1 MGVYRGLAAAH
12 KNDSAPLELWHDYI
26 SVPQWADEAKRRILT
41 QIPRIYAGAAY
52 TLVHLDDVDSAALA
66 LMRRGATT
74 RERLTGI
81 VRVCNAAW
89 FSRMWTAMEMV
100 QSPRLRV
107 VLRDGTLEDAG
118 GSVFLGEM
126 DRAFLR
132 EVREQGDGSK
142 IGAIVNSIG
151 VGGSR
156 NLEPWMLG
164 QLCQVHHDLKV
175 RGTTEFAQAFV
186 LLSRR
191 RLTQARDFFY
201 ALLGMVSVEIEAEE
215 LRNDPQAACL
225 QIAMSC
231 VSRGDYSPLLMIPA
245 SVRESGH
252 PQIEHGFNDV
262 NTWGLDRPVLPASI
276 KDGIVVRGNKVLLKC
291 VEIGTVHFLRK
302 FRYGELAA
310 RDPSDTLG
318 FSYIAR
324 LALDFTGPDIEA
336 FVETVGGRIYG
347 QNPQAIFDRL
357 AREDRY
363 QHLKHL
369 LTLRYNIP
377 LEDPWGP
384 PNACWIADAMG
395 LSTTELG
402 GNPELTPLKW
412 SYHHGGTMHMGA
424 SGAIVG
430 IACPACHGRFL
441 FRVAPYKLLS
451 ETLGAVAYRIPG
463 LKYAQ
468 TRSNGIA
475 ILVKDGHIAGR
486 MIYATPACAC
496 QQIREVELELQK
508 LPVPAPNEYKYGGQ

>member
-1 MGVYRGLAAAH
+1 
-12 KNDSAPLELWHDYI
+12 
-26 SVPQWADEAKRRILT
+26 
-41 QIPRIYAGAAY
+41 
-52 TLVHLDDVDSAALA
+52 
-66 LMRRGATT
+66 MRRGATT

-89 FSRMWTAMEMV
+89 FSRMWTAMELV
-100 QSPRLRV
+100 QSPRQRV
-107 VLRDGTLEDAG
+107 MLRDGVIEDAG
-118 GSVFLGEM
+118 HTVFLGEM

-132 EVREQGDGSK
+132 EVREQGDGGK

-151 VGGSR
+151 AGGR

-201 ALLGMVSVEIEAEE
+201 ALLGMVAADIEAEK
-215 LRNDPQAACL
+215 LRNDPQTACL

-276 KDGIVVRGNKVLLKC
+276 KNGITVRGNKVLLKC
-291 VEIGTVHFLRK
+291 VEIGTVHFLRR

-310 RDPSDTLG
+310 RDPSDILG

-357 AREDRY
+357 ARKDRY

-377 LEDPWGP
+377 LEDPWGA

-468 TRSNGIA
+468 TRSDGIA
-475 ILVKDGHIAGR
+475 ILVKDGHIVGR

-496 QQIREVELELQK
+496 QEGREVELELQK
-508 LPVPAPNEYKYGGQ
+508 LPVPAPNEYKYGGS